1 MIPKTR
7 SGKTLRRV
15 LKQLIE
21 NEVSGKREG
30 KVEVPATVE
39 DESVVGVAKERIA
52 AYFEAGGIRGD
63 EKAKL

>member
-15 LKQLIE
+15 LKQLVE
-21 NEVSGKREG
+21 NEVSGKRES

-39 DESVVGVAKERIA
+39 DESVVGVAKKKIFE
-52 AYFEAGGIRGD
+52 YFKAGGVGGG